1 MKLSKALVLKKALVL
16 GNRLAPAAPKPLL
29 RWCKLREG
37 LGVLHRPK
45 TCCKE
50 NPATSKQTRQRAF
63 PCKKN
68 ANNKGPLTAACV
80 FCVGWRAV
88 GLEF

>member
-1 MKLSKALVLKKALVL
+1 MKLSKALVLKKTLVL

-45 TCCKE
+45 HLLQGKPCHFE
-50 NPATSKQTRQRAF
+50 ANPAAGFSLQEEPPTTRAR
-63 PCKKN
+63 
-68 ANNKGPLTAACV
+68 
-80 FCVGWRAV
+80 
-88 GLEF
+88 